1 MIYSELDMR
10 IRNDRDKYKN
20 LSYVY
25 AHGKLQ
31 DILNYDL
38 VVTDDM
44 ALSDKV
50 YKPEIDKMVL
60 FDTVEDQT
68 MWTHSVRIFLW
79 KDKTI
84 NRCIGLICLNNDKE
98 AIQDAKEKY
107 DKMVEYN
114 RL

>member
-1 MIYSELDMR
+1 MIYSELDER

-38 VVTDDM
+38 VVTDDIS
-44 ALSDKV
+44 LCNQV
-50 YKPEIDKMVL
+50 YNPEVDKMVL
-60 FDTVEDQT
+60 FDKVEDQT

-84 NRCIGLICLNNDKE
+84 NRYIGLICLNSDNE
-98 AIQDAKEKY
+98 AIEDAKEKY
-107 DKMVEYN
+107 DKMIEYN
-114 RL
+114 LL